1 MGVSTMAKARKKEVD
16 VSRKQVKIL
25 SDPTRL
31 RILSMLF
38 EREMSLSGLA
48 KALGLTPATVHHH
61 LAQLRKAGLI
71 RPTRTEMRGNLAETY
86 YEMPAKGVDT
96 SGVWDR
102 LKDSEKVAYRLALLG
117 MLKGMINESVKAIQE
132 RGTVEW
138 EVGRLLF
145 YRLPWRRDAITQ
157 VEEVLQDTK
166 RRLARLEESWRE
178 ETAAGQI
185 AVVITML
192 PA

>member
-1 MGVSTMAKARKKEVD
+1 MPKARKKEVD
-16 VSRKQVKIL
+16 VSRRQVKIL

-38 EREMSLSGLA
+38 EREMSISGLA

-61 LAQLRKAGLI
+61 IARLRKAGLI
-71 RPTRTEMRGNLAETY
+71 RPTRTEMRGNLAERY
-86 YEMPAKGVDT
+86 YEMPAKGID
-96 SGVWDR
+96 SSHVWDKLR
-102 LKDSEKVAYRLALLG
+102 DSEKVAYRLAILG
-117 MLKGMINESVKAIQE
+117 MLKGMINDSVKAIQE

-145 YRLPWRRDAITQ
+145 YKLPWRRDAITQ
-157 VEEVLQDTK
+157 VEEVLQETK
-166 RRLARLEESWRE
+166 RRLARLEESWRT
-178 ETAAGQI
+178 ETGAGQI

>member
-1 MGVSTMAKARKKEVD
+1 MPKARQKEAD

-31 RILSMLF
+31 RILSILF

-86 YEMPAKGVDT
+86 YEMPAKGID
-96 SGVWDR
+96 SSQVWDS
-102 LKDSEKVAYRLALLG
+102 LKDEEKVAYRLAVLG
-117 MLKGMINESVKAIQE
+117 MLKGMINDSVKAIE
-132 RGTVEW
+132 KRGTVEW

-178 ETAAGQI
+178 ETAAGRI

>member
-1 MGVSTMAKARKKEVD
+1 MPRARKAEID
-16 VSRKQVKIL
+16 VSRTQVKTL
-25 SDPTRL
+25 SDPSRL

-38 EREMSLSGLA
+38 DKEASITGLA

-61 LAQLRKAGLI
+61 INRLRKAGLI
-71 RPTRTEMRGNLAETY
+71 RRTRTVMRGNLAETY
-86 YEMPAKGVDT
+86 YEMPAKGID
-96 SGVWDR
+96 SSSVWNR
-102 LKDSEKVAYRLALLG
+102 LKDTEKVAYRLAVLG
-117 MLKGMINESVKAIQE
+117 MLKGMINDSVKAIQA

-145 YRLPWRRDAITQ
+145 YKLPWRRDAITQ

-178 ETAAGQI
+178 ETGAGRV

>member
-1 MGVSTMAKARKKEVD
+1 
-16 VSRKQVKIL
+16 
-25 SDPTRL
+25 
-31 RILSMLF
+31 
-38 EREMSLSGLA
+38 
-48 KALGLTPATVHHH
+48 
-61 LAQLRKAGLI
+61 
-71 RPTRTEMRGNLAETY
+71 
-86 YEMPAKGVDT
+86 
-96 SGVWDR
+96 VWDQ

-117 MLKGMINESVKAIQE
+117 MLKGMINQSVKAIQE

-166 RRLARLEESWRE
+166 RRLARLEESWRQ
-178 ETAAGQI
+178 ETGAGQI

>member
-1 MGVSTMAKARKKEVD
+1 MAKARKKEVD
-16 VSRKQVKIL
+16 ASRTQVKIL

-38 EREMSLSGLA
+38 VREMSLSGLA

-71 RPTRTEMRGNLAETY
+71 RPTRTEMRGNLRETY
-86 YEMPAKGVDT
+86 YEMPAKGVD
-96 SGVWDR
+96 SSKVWDT
-102 LKDSEKVAYRLALLG
+102 LKDSEKVAYRLAVLG
-117 MLKGMINESVKAIQE
+117 MLKGMINDSMKAIQG

-192 PA
+192 PV

>member
-1 MGVSTMAKARKKEVD
+1 MPRAKKSAEQVSP
-16 VSRKQVKIL
+16 SQVKIL
-25 SDPTRL
+25 SDPSRL

-38 EREMSLSGLA
+38 EREASITGLA

-61 LAQLRKAGLI
+61 ITRLRKAGLI
-71 RPTRTEMRGNLAETY
+71 RRTRTEMRGNLAETY
-86 YEMPAKGVDT
+86 YEMPAKGID
-96 SGVWDR
+96 SSAVWNH
-102 LKDSEKVAYRLALLG
+102 LKDEDKVAYRLAVLG
-117 MLKGMINESVKAIQE
+117 MLKGMINDSLKAIQA

-145 YRLPWRRDAITQ
+145 YRLPWRRDAIAQ
-157 VEEVLQDTK
+157 VEEVLQEAK

-178 ETAAGQI
+178 EKGAGQI

>member
-1 MGVSTMAKARKKEVD
+1 MPKARKTDVD
-16 VSRKQVKIL
+16 VSRRQVKIL

-31 RILSMLF
+31 RILSILF
-38 EREMSLSGLA
+38 DRPASISGLA
-48 KALGLTPATVHHH
+48 KALVLTPATVHHH
-61 LAQLRKAGLI
+61 IARLRKAGLI
-71 RPTRTEMRGNLAETY
+71 RTTRTEMRGNLAETY
-86 YEMPAKGVDT
+86 YEMPAKGID
-96 SGVWDR
+96 SSQVWDR
-102 LKDSEKVAYRLALLG
+102 LTDEEKVAYRLAVLG
-117 MLKGMINESVKAIQE
+117 MLKGMINDSVKAIQA

-145 YRLPWRRDAITQ
+145 YKLPWRRDAITQ

-166 RRLARLEESWRE
+166 RRLARLDESWRE
-178 ETAAGQI
+178 ETGARQV